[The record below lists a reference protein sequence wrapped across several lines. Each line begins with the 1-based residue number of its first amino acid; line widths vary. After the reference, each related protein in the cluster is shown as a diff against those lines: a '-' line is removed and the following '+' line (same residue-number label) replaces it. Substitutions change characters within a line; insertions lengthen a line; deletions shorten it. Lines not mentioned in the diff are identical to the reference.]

1 MATPTRDYIPVA
13 KGGIWSTARPPIS
26 QETQNLL
33 KGKHKNESNIKLML
47 Q

>member
-13 KGGIWSTARPPIS
+13 KGGIWSTAKPPIS

-33 KGKHKNESNIKLML
+33 KGQYNIML
-47 Q
+47 YQYYHT